1 MGVGVE
7 KRAGKEWKG
16 AWKGI
21 IECHDSSIW
30 TSTFRGRERGVRVNL
45 VLNSRAAASSPST
58 CARTYNAS
66 RASSSAVRFAKE
78 RRAAVN
84 CPRNIYISTTEQSEE
99 IFAHPR
105 LHVHQRWL
113 RRLC

>member
-1 MGVGVE
+1 MGVKKKTE
-7 KRAGKEWKG
+7 KEWKG
-16 AWKGI
+16 AWRGI

-30 TSTFRGRERGVRVNL
+30 TSTFRGRERGVRVTL
-45 VLNSRAAASSPST
+45 VLYSRAAASSPST

-84 CPRNIYISTTEQSEE
+84 YPRYIHKHE
-99 IFAHPR
+99 
-105 LHVHQRWL
+105 
-113 RRLC
+113 